1 MLDRDTFLSQ
11 VAEAFAHLEDRE
23 WLATCPLAQLLASGS
38 NNPGESLAT
47 QLSSAIK
54 QLRPVGDEPS
64 GSPRSRQYRNLLLR
78 YLVGASPKQIAQE
91 LMVSDRQ
98 ARRDHLDGLQLV
110 GLSLWQRVQ
119 RTGKRASGDDTFGLP
134 LPPESGA
141 LVPPSALQAIQS
153 EVDRLTAGQTSRP
166 TPVEETVRG
175 VVQTIEHLANSQD
188 ITIDVTSSREP
199 CLVAIDHALL
209 RQILLNLLTIQLEA
223 HQQTRLDLEIT
234 RHPDRAQIRV
244 AIGCPDALASSVAH
258 HHCPLSSP
266 DPDDPRL
273 AVCYRLLN
281 RYAGSLNPA
290 SRETGYHDVALTL
303 PLARTATILLVDDN
317 TDFLRLFERY
327 LSDYPYELYQ
337 ANTAE
342 LALSLARER
351 QPDLIT
357 LDVMLPSQDGW
368 EILQALKSDPATREI
383 PVVIC
388 SVLPDQA
395 LAKSL
400 GAADFVLKPVRQPV
414 LLATIERC
422 LVRSPQ
428 SARPDSR

>member
-1 MLDRDTFLSQ
+1 MLDRDTFLGE
-11 VAEAFAHLEDRE
+11 VTEALAHLEDRE
-23 WLATCPLAQLLASGS
+23 WLANCPLARVLASGS
-38 NNPGESLAT
+38 KHPGEQLAN

-54 QLRPVGDEPS
+54 QLRPVGDDLP

-98 ARRDHLDGLQLV
+98 ARRDHLDAVQLV
-110 GLSLWQRVQ
+110 GLSLWQQVQ
-119 RTGKRASGDDTFGLP
+119 RTGDRAGGDVAFT
-134 LPPESGA
+134 PPPALESSILA
-141 LVPPSALQAIQS
+141 PPSALETIQS
-153 EVDRLTAGQTSRP
+153 EVDRLTAGQPGHP

-175 VVQTIEHLANSQD
+175 VVQTIEHLANSQG
-188 ITIDVTSSREP
+188 ITIDVAYSRGP

-209 RQILLNLLTIQLEA
+209 RQILLNLLTIQLEG

-234 RHPDRAQIRV
+234 RHSERAEIRV
-244 AIGCPDALASSVAH
+244 AIGCPDASGSEMAH
-258 HHCPLSSP
+258 HRCPLSLP

-273 AVCYRLLN
+273 AVCYRLLD
-281 RYAGSLNPA
+281 RYGGSLSPA

-327 LSDYPYELYQ
+327 LSDYPYQLYQ

-342 LALSLARER
+342 LALNLARER

-368 EILQALKSDPATREI
+368 EILQALKSDPTTREI

-388 SVLPDQA
+388 SVLPDRA

-422 LVRSPQ
+422 LVKAHQ
-428 SARPDSR
+428 AARPDSR